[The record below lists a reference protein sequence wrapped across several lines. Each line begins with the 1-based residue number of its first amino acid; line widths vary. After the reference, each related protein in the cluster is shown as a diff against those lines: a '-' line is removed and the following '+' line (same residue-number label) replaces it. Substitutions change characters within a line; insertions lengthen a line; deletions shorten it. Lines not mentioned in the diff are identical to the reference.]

1 MLVEGCWLLRVGRG
15 NPPSPLA
22 MLSQSN
28 NDLAC
33 KGRISGINFWHLAAT
48 PEEEVVVADHIL
60 STAFLVTCTVA
71 TGVCLVYIFS
81 KQWRN

>member
-1 MLVEGCWLLRVGRG
+1 VLAPTSGPGKSSL
-15 NPPSPLA
+15 PPA

-33 KGRISGINFWHLAAT
+33 KGRISAINFWHLAAT

-71 TGVCLVYIFS
+71 TGVRLVYIFS

>member
-1 MLVEGCWLLRVGRG
+1 MLVEGCWLLRVGQG
-15 NPPSPLA
+15 NPPSPLPCCRNRTTIWRA
-22 MLSQSN
+22 KAGLSR
-28 NDLAC
+28 D
-33 KGRISGINFWHLAAT
+33 T
-48 PEEEVVVADHIL
+48 EEEVVVADHIL